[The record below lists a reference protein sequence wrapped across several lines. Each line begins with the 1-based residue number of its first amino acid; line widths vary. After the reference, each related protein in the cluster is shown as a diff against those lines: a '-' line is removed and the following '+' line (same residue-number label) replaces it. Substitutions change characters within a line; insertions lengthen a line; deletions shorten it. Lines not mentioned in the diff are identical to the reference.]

1 MNKTITRL
9 AIMAATA
16 MLATACE
23 TNNINPYDYA
33 DPDSGAGTEQGSATW

>member
-23 TNNINPYDYA
+23 TNNINPYD
-33 DPDSGAGTEQGSATW
+33 